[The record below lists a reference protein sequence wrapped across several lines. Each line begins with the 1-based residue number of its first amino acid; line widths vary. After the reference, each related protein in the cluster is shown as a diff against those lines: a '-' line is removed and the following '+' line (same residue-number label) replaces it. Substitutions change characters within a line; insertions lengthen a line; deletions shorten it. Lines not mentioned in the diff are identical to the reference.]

1 MTNAVHAGPQTTEGG
16 LAGLA
21 NGVLSRLEAL
31 PNDIVAVLAR
41 VGLAGIFFKSG
52 LTKVVWDS
60 EDGLMF
66 ADSVE
71 YLFEEEYGLPLLPWD
86 VAATLATFNELV
98 MPVLL
103 VLGLLTR
110 GAALVLLGMTVVI
123 QLFVYSNLWE
133 THALW
138 AAGCLFLILRGPG
151 VFSLDHLIRRRVT
164 G

>member
-86 VAATLATFNELV
+86 VAATLATL
-98 MPVLL
+98 
-103 VLGLLTR
+103 
-110 GAALVLLGMTVVI
+110 
-123 QLFVYSNLWE
+123 
-133 THALW
+133 
-138 AAGCLFLILRGPG
+138 
-151 VFSLDHLIRRRVT
+151 
-164 G
+164 